1 MKTFKLIALSVQF
14 SFVWVIIVGMISLGI
29 VSCKEDPQ
37 EPPPP
42 PDPRDEL
49 TGIFEMTKLENG
61 QVYLMKVEKMGEL
74 CNGCDSLRYTNYGD
88 MFYFENI
95 RTPYLYWNNYLNIG
109 ILYPITDKYGR
120 RWQLSNDGNPY
131 EPYNFNRVV
140 NDSLKIRFKISN
152 VQYYLEDGVPRV
164 FDSVITHV
172 GKRIAKIE

>member
-1 MKTFKLIALSVQF
+1 MKTIIHVASVSIILS
-14 SFVWVIIVGMISLGI
+14 I
-29 VSCKEDPQ
+29 VSCKEAPQ

-74 CNGCDSLRYTNYGD
+74 CNWCDSLRYTNYGD
-88 MFYFENI
+88 MFNFENI
-95 RTPYLYWNNYLNIG
+95 RIPYLYWNNYLNIG
-109 ILYPITDKYGR
+109 IHSPITDKYGR
-120 RWQLSNDGNPY
+120 RWQLSCDG
-131 EPYNFNRVV
+131 YNLPPDNYNMIL